1 MGRRLSI
8 SSSPAPDA
16 EQLTGDPPWGS
27 GGSQVSEVEAIPY
40 LLTVFSAGLEALT
53 RRSERGAACDTGW
66 FSHVPMLCLRHKK

>member
-40 LLTVFSAGLEALT
+40 LLTEFSAG
-53 RRSERGAACDTGW
+53 
-66 FSHVPMLCLRHKK
+66 F